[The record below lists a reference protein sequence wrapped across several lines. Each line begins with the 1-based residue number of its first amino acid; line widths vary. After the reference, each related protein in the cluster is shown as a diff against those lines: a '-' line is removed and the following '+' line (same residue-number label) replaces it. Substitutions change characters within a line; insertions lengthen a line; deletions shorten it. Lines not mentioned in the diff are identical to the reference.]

1 MLEEE
6 IKRLEH
12 HLNKVSNEMMLVK
25 LQLTATEEQNEIL
38 QADLDRCK
46 TRLHSLVLIF
56 LYKSLNFYKYTV
68 FLVS

>member
-12 HLNKVSNEMMLVK
+12 HLNKVSNEMVIVK
-25 LQLTATEEQNEIL
+25 LQLTTTEEQNEML

-46 TRLHSLVLIF
+46 TRLHSLVFI
-56 LYKSLNFYKYTV
+56 YV
-68 FLVS
+68 FWEYYLLQTI